1 MIKRIKHKAL
11 RRFYDADDER
21 GLRPDWIEPIREI
34 LSLLD
39 QAARPSDM
47 NIPGFDLHPL
57 KGNLKS
63 FWSVR
68 VNRNWRVVFRFEDQ
82 EPTDVDLTDYH

>member
-1 MIKRIKHKAL
+1 MVKKFKNKRL
-11 RRFYDADDER
+11 RKFYEDDDPS

-39 QAARPSDM
+39 RAGDPSDM
-47 NIPGFDLHPL
+47 DISGFELHPL
-57 KGNLKS
+57 KGGLKG

-68 VNRNWRVVFRFEDQ
+68 VNRNWRIIFRFDDHEA
-82 EPTDVDLTDYH
+82 TDVDLVDYH

>member
-1 MIKRIKHKAL
+1 MVRKIKNKGL
-11 RRFYDADDER
+11 PRFYEEDDAS

-39 QAARPSDM
+39 QAAKPADM
-47 NIPGFDLHPL
+47 DLPGFDLHPL
-57 KGNLKS
+57 RGGLKG

-68 VNRNWRVVFRFEDQ
+68 VNRNWRVIFRFDEH
-82 EPTDVDLTDYH
+82 EPTDVDLVDYH